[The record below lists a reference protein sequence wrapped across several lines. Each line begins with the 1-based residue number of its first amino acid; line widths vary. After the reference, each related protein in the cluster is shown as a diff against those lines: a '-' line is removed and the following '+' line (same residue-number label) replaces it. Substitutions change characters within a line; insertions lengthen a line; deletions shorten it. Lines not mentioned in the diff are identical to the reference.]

1 MQCCAEFP
9 SVSGFILENSIG
21 KPLNTSGLKLLREV
35 VRPQM
40 AAHGYN
46 WKTLYA
52 GRHGAVAE
60 VGRHTNGTTQ
70 IGAGIFGHSPEVEAK
85 HYVHGIPEE
94 ERRPMLALQSALFSP
109 RDKQETAQAATTA
122 SDR

>member
-1 MQCCAEFP
+1 LLARYFRDFP

-21 KPLNTSGLKLLREV
+21 KPLNTS
-35 VRPQM
+35 QM

-52 GRHGAVAE
+52 GRHGAVTE
-60 VGRHTNGTTQ
+60 VGRHTGGNTQ
-70 IGAGIFGHSPEVEAK
+70 IGAGIFGHSPETEAK
-85 HYVHGIPEE
+85 HYIHGILEE
-94 ERRPMLALQSALFSP
+94 ERRPMLALQSALFPP
-109 RDKQETAQAATTA
+109 RDKRETAHAATTA

>member
-1 MQCCAEFP
+1 VP
-9 SVSGFILENSIG
+9 GFIFENSIG
-21 KPLNTSGLKLLREV
+21 KPLNTSGLNKLLREV

-52 GRHGAVAE
+52 GRHGAD
-60 VGRHTNGTTQ
+60 GS
-70 IGAGIFGHSPEVEAK
+70 GIFGHSPEVEAK

-109 RDKQETAQAATTA
+109 RDKRQRAQAATTA

>member
-1 MQCCAEFP
+1 M
-9 SVSGFILENSIG
+9 SGFILENSIG
-21 KPLNTSGLKLLREV
+21 KPLNTSGLNKLLCEV

-52 GRHGAVAE
+52 GRHGAVTE
-60 VGRHTNGTTQ
+60 VGRHTGGNTQ

-85 HYVHGIPEE
+85 HCVHGIPEE